1 MSIVAAMQTGT
12 PAERI
17 RTTLDLTALGEQML
31 RARLR
36 RTHPE
41 CTEASVDVAVA
52 AWYATRPGAEH
63 GDLPGPVSD
72 RRL

>member
-1 MSIVAAMQTGT
+1 MQASS

-17 RTTLDLTALGEQML
+17 RATLDLTALGEAML

-41 CTEASVDVAVA
+41 YTDADTEAAVWR
-52 AWYATRPGAEH
+52 WYASRPGAAF